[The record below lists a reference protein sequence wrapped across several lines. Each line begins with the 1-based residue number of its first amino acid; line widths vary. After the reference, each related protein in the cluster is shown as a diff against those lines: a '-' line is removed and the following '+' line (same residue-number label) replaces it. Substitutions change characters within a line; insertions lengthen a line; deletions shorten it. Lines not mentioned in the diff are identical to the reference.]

1 MLSIDA
7 TGGDYGHYITY
18 SYEDTD
24 NNNTIIRVYN
34 NFPNLF
40 TNAVFRVRWII
51 VGQQ

>member
-7 TGGDYGHYITY
+7 TEGNNGHYITY

-24 NNNTIIRVYN
+24 DNNTVIRAHN
-34 NFPNLF
+34 NFSNIF
-40 TNAVFRVRWII
+40 TNAVFRMRWIV